1 MNKFIKSAVGLA
13 MGLVFFSPAFGGNP
27 DRVGQAGA
35 YQLLINPWAKSAG
48 WGGANV
54 AGINGVEAMQFNVA
68 GLVNNPENTEF
79 IFSRTNWLG
88 GSSVGININSFGFST
103 KLGSEKSNA
112 IGATVTSFDFGDIP
126 LTTVNNPDPTGITY
140 SIQMLNFGLAYAH
153 QFSNSISGG
162 ILFRGVS
169 EGISSASSSGI
180 ALDAGIQ
187 YVTGKFNQAK
197 FGISLK
203 NVGPPMAYS
212 GSGLSVRGV
221 IDGTENSLTLQSRS
235 EDFEMPS
242 LLQIGGSYDFIFG
255 GDTATRGDHILTV
268 AATFASNAFD
278 KDQGIG
284 GVQYSF
290 KNIFAVRAGYT
301 YESGLLSETDRTK
314 ALLGPSAGASVYI
327 PFGKDKSKR
336 FGVDYAFR
344 SAGPFTGQTHS
355 FGARL
360 NF

>member
-1 MNKFIKSAVGLA
+1 MKKFIKTAVGLA
-13 MGLVFFSPAFGGNP
+13 MGLVFISPVFGGNP

-35 YQLLINPWAKSAG
+35 YQLLVNPWAKSAG
-48 WGGANV
+48 WGGANT

-112 IGATVTSFDFGDIP
+112 IGATVTSFDFGNIP
-126 LTTVNNPDPTGITY
+126 VTTVNQPESNTTF
-140 SIQMLNFGLAYAH
+140 SIQMLNFGIAYAH

-169 EGISSASSSGI
+169 EGIASASSSGI

-187 YVTGKFNQAK
+187 YKTGKYDQAK

-212 GSGLSVRGV
+212 GSGLSVRGI

-255 GDTATRGDHILTV
+255 GDTATKGDHILTV

-284 GVQYSF
+284 GLQYSF
-290 KNIFAVRAGYT
+290 KNIFSLRAGYT
-301 YESGLLSETDRTK
+301 LEKGITSAANRTK

-327 PFGKDKSKR
+327 PFGKDKTKR

-344 SAGPFTGQTHS
+344 SAGPFSGQTHS